1 VNEEEEVID
10 LTRKRKRQD
19 DDEDDEDVEVETR
32 KRKRCAKV
40 SIYLDYYRVISN
52 LLVSRQVFHICN
64 IIVSGTGLREDKPFI
79 SFLLDGENYQPPHSV
94 GNMYTWLHMCA
105 TLPMHKSVLSI
116 SFHSC

>member
-1 VNEEEEVID
+1 MNEEEEVID

-40 SIYLDYYRVISN
+40 SIYHDYYRVISN

-64 IIVSGTGLREDKPFI
+64 IIVSGTGLREDKPFHFI
-79 SFLLDGENYQPPHSV
+79 FIRWRKLSTSSFCWEYVHLAAYVCYLTH
-94 GNMYTWLHMCA
+94 A
-105 TLPMHKSVLSI
+105 
-116 SFHSC
+116 